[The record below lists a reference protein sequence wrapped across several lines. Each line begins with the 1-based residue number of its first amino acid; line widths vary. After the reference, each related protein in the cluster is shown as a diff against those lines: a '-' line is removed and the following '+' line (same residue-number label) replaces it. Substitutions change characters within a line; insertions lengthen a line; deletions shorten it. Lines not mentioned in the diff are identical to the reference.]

1 VRRCLLAAVH
11 LLRCPFLA
19 CYPRSA
25 RQTVSSAAHEI
36 HADCVMSGFL
46 VEACA
51 EEKVDEIGIA
61 DVSLQATDCSQ
72 LWFAQRAHSFLL
84 LV

>member
-1 VRRCLLAAVH
+1 
-11 LLRCPFLA
+11 
-19 CYPRSA
+19 
-25 RQTVSSAAHEI
+25 
-36 HADCVMSGFL
+36 MSGFL